1 MARPTITNVDH
12 RSIELADHTHLQPT
26 RFRIECVILHV
37 TGQTGGLLR
46 VAASSKSG
54 SRGFF
59 SPGPHTTHRAG
70 LAVGGSPRSC
80 SWLVTHGP
88 PTSPHP
94 VGFNGNAEVCTAPPC
109 GCDVRS
115 FSPCGPTMTSA
126 DSCSVTQRV
135 ATPRAV
141 PTMTVR
147 LLVRSLRTGQPPF
160 RAPGSF
166 RVRHDPAVHHLPS
179 PAPPSGQVSPG
190 KNAMCQSA
198 SAAFTVHPVPLGF
211 AVRGQLA
218 SVCSAFYAV
227 SVRRLAPLHSGF
239 LRTRPRERA
248 LAFGSWLSCSQ

>member
-1 MARPTITNVDH
+1 MGGCIAYESASTTALSAYQQRKAFTGSGSERMVNTTN
-12 RSIELADHTHLQPT
+12 
-26 RFRIECVILHV
+26 
-37 TGQTGGLLR
+37 
-46 VAASSKSG
+46 SSPKSG

-126 DSCSVTQRV
+126 DSCSVTHRV